1 MKYNMGLRRRFVAF
15 TSLVMALAATTVA
28 CADTN
33 QKLNNAVVLL
43 YHHVATDTP
52 ASTSVSPDTFKA
64 HMAYLDSHHTVLPL
78 ATVIERIQNGETLPD
93 KTVVITFDDGYENI
107 LTNAHPILQE
117 YDFPYTIFINPG
129 EIGSNASQL
138 SWQQVKAMHSDGVS
152 FANHTMDHLHMLE
165 RNAGESQTDWLAR
178 LRDNV
183 EQAEQAIE
191 AQTGTSLKYLAYPF
205 GEYNDALA
213 DMLQAQGYIAFGQ
226 HSGGISSHSDMQTL
240 PRFPAAGPYA
250 KLSSLKTKLASL
262 AMPVSDSNLTDPE
275 ISGGELAEPLQFSV
289 NSTDVSM
296 SQLACFFQGETLN
309 PTVENTTV
317 TVTVGDLPVGRSRVN
332 CTAPS
337 KASAGRYYWYSQPFF
352 VADSQGR
359 YPD

>member
-1 MKYNMGLRRRFVAF
+1 MKYNMGLHRRFGAF
-15 TSLVMALAATTVA
+15 ISLVLALAATTVA
-28 CADTN
+28 CADTD
-33 QKLNNAVVLL
+33 QKLNNAVILL

-52 ASTSVSPDTFKA
+52 ASTSVSPDTFRE
-64 HMAYLDSHHTVLPL
+64 HMAYLDKHHTVLPL
-78 ATVIERIQNGETLPD
+78 RTVIQHIQDGEALPD
-93 KTVVITFDDGYENI
+93 RTVVITFDDGYENI
-107 LTNAHPILQE
+107 LTNAHPILQD

-138 SWQQVKAMHSDGVS
+138 SWQQVKAMHNDGVS

-165 RNAGESQTDWLAR
+165 RNAGESQSDWLAR
-178 LRDNV
+178 LRANV

-191 AQTGTSLKYLAYPF
+191 AQLGTSLKYLAYPF

-226 HSGGISSHSDMQTL
+226 HSGGISNHSDMQTL

-275 ISGGELAEPLQFSV
+275 IPGGALSEPLAFTV
-289 NSTDVSM
+289 NSTDVAM
-296 SQLACFFQGETLN
+296 DQLACFFQGQTLT
-309 PTVENTTV
+309 PKVADMTV
-317 TVTVGDLPVGRSRVN
+317 TVTVGELPVGRSRVN

-337 KASAGRYYWYSQPFF
+337 KASPGRYYWYSQPFF
-352 VADSQGR
+352 VADSNGKF
-359 YPD
+359 PD